1 MNRSNSLKLFLLLAL
16 FLSPFSC
23 DIIVKAQGKSESAA
37 LHYVLPDF
45 VKGTVKMKNG
55 ATETAIMNYNMITE
69 EMIFEKGD
77 TRLAMVNIETID
89 TVYLDSRKF
98 IPHEKV
104 FYEVLIRNSISLFK
118 RHRCNL
124 MKAGAPAAYG
134 GTSETSATTS
144 ISVLISSGS
153 MYKLELPSEYRVRDA
168 SQYLITINGAESRIA
183 GERQFLKLFPDK
195 SEELAGYIRQNKLDI
210 RKEEDL
216 KILINK
222 CNELLY

>member
-1 MNRSNSLKLFLLLAL
+1 MNRFNSVKLILLSAL
-16 FLSPFSC
+16 FLFPFLFN
-23 DIIVKAQGKSESAA
+23 ITVKAQGKSESAP

-45 VKGTVKMKNG
+45 VKGIVKMKSG
-55 ATETAIMNYNMITE
+55 ATETAMMNYNMITE
-69 EMIFEKGD
+69 EMIFEKGG
-77 TRLAMVNIETID
+77 TRLAMANIETID
-89 TVYLDSRKF
+89 TVYLDSGKF

-104 FYEVLIRNSISLFK
+104 FYEVLIKNNISLFK

-134 GTSETSATTS
+134 GTSETSATSS

-168 SQYLITINGAESRIA
+168 SQYLITINGVESRIA

-195 SEELAGYIRQNKLDI
+195 SEELSVYIKQNKLDI
-210 RKEEDL
+210 RNEKNL
-216 KILINK
+216 KILIIK
-222 CNELLY
+222 CNELW